1 MSKLLTKLFYIHYE
15 INSKTLRSAEKL
27 SLHMTKPNFEIFR
40 KKHSLLIGVLFEML
54 FRMM

>member
-40 KKHSLLIGVLFEML
+40 KNIHFLLGCYLKCYIT
-54 FRMM
+54 